1 MPPGGFATWCGSRGA
16 SNVGLVVLRMFL
28 LALVFLGL
36 TFSLQSK
43 LLGEMCEHVSLLCP
57 LVGLLLGPPAH
68 HRPPEGGVR
77 VAVCFPAPLR
87 LRNVDFVLVW
97 TKWMSCEAGVSQQ
110 QNAKKTFRWAILCSN
125 T

>member
-1 MPPGGFATWCGSRGA
+1 MGFFPGVAMVPGGCAPWCGSRGA

-68 HRPPEGGVR
+68 HRPPEGGLG
-77 VAVCFPAPLR
+77 VAACFPAPL
-87 LRNVDFVLVW
+87 
-97 TKWMSCEAGVSQQ
+97 TEKQEAAACHVPC
-110 QNAKKTFRWAILCSN
+110 AT
-125 T
+125 

>member
-1 MPPGGFATWCGSRGA
+1 MGFFPGVQMSPGGCATWFGSRGA

-68 HRPPEGGVR
+68 HRPPEGDQGV
-77 VAVCFPAPLR
+77 AACLPAPLTENQR
-87 LRNVDFVLVW
+87 AATYQVP
-97 TKWMSCEAGVSQQ
+97 C
-110 QNAKKTFRWAILCSN
+110 AI
-125 T
+125 